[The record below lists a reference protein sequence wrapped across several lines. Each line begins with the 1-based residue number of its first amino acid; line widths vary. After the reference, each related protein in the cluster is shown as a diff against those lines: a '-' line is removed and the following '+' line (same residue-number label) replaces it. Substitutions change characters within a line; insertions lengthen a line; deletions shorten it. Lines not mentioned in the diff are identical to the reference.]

1 MIKSSKIRT
10 KQEEINAL
18 KKKVKPIEN
27 ELWTLCS
34 AWDSTEIK
42 PGTERITYLENELN
56 RLLNQIKDKKQELQ
70 ILKGEAEREN
80 VPAWKEHRE
89 EIGLECF

>member
-1 MIKSSKIRT
+1 MIRT
-10 KQEEINAL
+10 TDITKKQTELTDL
-18 KKKVKPIEN
+18 KKKVKTIET
-27 ELWTLCS
+27 ELWALCN

-56 RLLNQIKDKKQELQ
+56 RLLNQIKDKKQELK
-70 ILKGEAEREN
+70 ILKGDAEREN

>member
-1 MIKSSKIRT
+1 MTPSSKIRA
-10 KQEEINAL
+10 KQTELNAL

-56 RLLNQIKDKKQELQ
+56 RLLNQIKDKKQELK
-70 ILKGEAEREN
+70 ILKGDAEREN
-80 VPAWKEHRE
+80 VLAWKEHRE

>member
-18 KKKVKPIEN
+18 KTKVKPIET
-27 ELWTLCS
+27 ELWALCN

-56 RLLNQIKDKKQELQ
+56 RLLNQIKDKKQELK
-70 ILKGEAEREN
+70 ILKGEAEPKR
-80 VPAWKEHRE
+80 VPAWKADRE
-89 EIGLECF
+89 GIGLECF

>member
-10 KQEEINAL
+10 KQEELNAL
-18 KKKVKPIEN
+18 KKKVKPIET

-56 RLLNQIKDKKQELQ
+56 RLLNQIKDKKQELK
-70 ILKGEAEREN
+70 ILKGDAEREN